1 MPVYPGRR
9 PGTQRV
15 VVYANRKNHE
25 RTVRGTRRAA
35 LLFEAQ
41 LRLAL
46 GARDEP
52 ADRAGLTLSQ
62 LCERYLS
69 AQRTELRASTWRV
82 RRSQLVAA
90 CAVLGPGLPAHE
102 CTTARV
108 EDYRGKRAS
117 MVRRSTVNNELRA
130 LGTALR
136 WARAHGIRAAEP
148 KAKRLR
154 LDAPRVRAWSPAEVQ
169 RLLAAA
175 RATSPVLLDMLVVLL
190 NTGMRRGELLAAE
203 WSWVD
208 WRRRLLCIPCTDD
221 WGPKS
226 RKAREVPL
234 GSATLSVLRRW
245 RRPSGP
251 VFRRSTGKRYAVWPK
266 DWWLPARTAAGL
278 TGGVHQT
285 RHTFASMF
293 LRRRPDLPLLGRILG
308 QSTLRVTEQYTHL
321 LPGHL
326 AEGRD
331 VVCVELEPRTSAGT
345 LAVDKMAHRKA
356 YKKRPK
362 KTPRS

>member
-9 PGTQRV
+9 PGTYRV
-15 VVYANRKNHE
+15 VVYAHRRNNE

-41 LRLAL
+41 LRLEL
-46 GARDEP
+46 GAHDEP

-90 CAVLGPGLPAHE
+90 CAVLGPELPAHE

-108 EDYRGKRAS
+108 EDYRARRAA

-136 WARAHGIRAAEP
+136 WARSNGIRAAEP

-175 RATSPVLLDMLVVLL
+175 HATSPVLLDMLVMLL
-190 NTGMRRGELLAAE
+190 NTGLRRGELLAAE

-208 WRRRLLCIPCTDD
+208 WRRKLLCLPCSDD

-226 RKAREVPL
+226 RAAREVPL
-234 GSATLSVLRRW
+234 SKPALVVLRRL
-245 RRPSGP
+245 RQPSGP
-251 VFRRSTGKRYAVWPK
+251 VFRRALGTRYVDWPK

-308 QSTLRVTEQYTHL
+308 QSTLRVTERYTHM

-326 AEGRD
+326 AEGRN
-331 VVCVELEPRTSAGT
+331 VVLVAPSRETLAST

-356 YKKRPK
+356 YKTRRKPIKRP
-362 KTPRS
+362 